1 MLCLYGSACGRRRG
15 VGAGRRKPTGI
26 EGCAEALPA
35 GFTEIPGCLFP
46 DRQYAL
52 AFIRTIADI
61 ACTVMRKIRIYVISG
76 DSTGLS

>member
-1 MLCLYGSACGRRRG
+1 MKKIVLLWGVILGCCACMDLPAD
-15 VGAGRRKPTGI
+15 VEEAFGAGRRKPTGI

-52 AFIRTIADI
+52 ALFGR
-61 ACTVMRKIRIYVISG
+61 
-76 DSTGLS
+76 